1 MAGLGLGLLFVAIW
15 ASAFTAIK
23 GVVPEWPALWG
34 LAARFGFVA
43 PILLAVVAWRRAG
56 GTRPA
61 APGRGDA
68 WRLAAM
74 GVFGSAFYLAGAWK
88 ASVVLPSGLVA
99 LLSSTAPLF
108 VAVGEVVVLRQRVP
122 PLAWAGLGLGWLGV
136 AVLGAGRG
144 VAPAGFGGPELGG
157 AQLWGVALALG
168 GALSQ
173 AAGILA
179 FAPARRRID
188 PWTAN
193 AAQTTVAAATL
204 LVLAGLAE
212 PALPPAPSLTLVL
225 SLLYGVL
232 MVGVGGY
239 ALYFVMLERLPP
251 ATAAALQLLAPPLAA
266 IFGWALLGERLA
278 ATDLAGGAVTLGGL
292 ALLFR
297 ARR

>member
-34 LAARFGFVA
+34 LAARFACVA
-43 PILLAVVAWRRAG
+43 PILLAVAAWRRAVW
-56 GTRPA
+56 
-61 APGRGDA
+61 PGRADA

-74 GVFGSAFYLAGAWK
+74 GVFGSALYLAGAWK
-88 ASVVLPSGLVA
+88 ASTVLPSGLVA

-108 VAVGEVVVLRQRVP
+108 VALGEVAVLRQRVP

-144 VAPAGFGGPELGG
+144 LGG
-157 AQLWGVALALG
+157 VGAAEVWGLGLALG

-179 FAPARRRID
+179 FVPARRRID

-193 AAQTTVAAATL
+193 AAQTTVAALTL
-204 LVLAGLAE
+204 LLLAGLAE
-212 PALPPAPSLTLVL
+212 PALPPAPSPTLVL

-232 MVGVGGY
+232 VVGIGGY

-251 ATAAALQLLAPPLAA
+251 ATAAALQLLAPPLAGV
-266 IFGWALLGERLA
+266 FGWALLGERLA
-278 ATDLAGGAVTLGGL
+278 PGDLAGGAVTLAGL